1 MFVLPIGIQQ
11 TLGRAVLAGTPD
23 VLTELFTP
31 GRTLEADVVSVFQG
45 RAVLA
50 FGRGVRLEVALQAPL
65 QEGQRV
71 LVQVQPREGAP
82 QPPGAGVAQ
91 PPSTGAP
98 QPQGGSAAQGQT
110 VGTPQPGAPAPPG
123 GQSLPPI
130 VLKVLGPAPSEPNA
144 PQAKERPD
152 GPTAQTG
159 VRGDADI
166 SGQTIAGTKGAPAS
180 VRETAAA
187 AAQQAS
193 ATIAAQQ
200 SSATPAAAP
209 HQPGTPQIFWLPI
222 PLPDGTRGWAQL
234 QVQEDDSPKSRA
246 RKGGPVHQVRI
257 WWETPALGPVQVTM
271 EAASSGSLAT
281 LFSSAAGEIRRR
293 MEESLPD
300 LQQRLMAAGFP
311 EARVGCKAPAPGDP
325 ITPAKLPGPS
335 RLDRRM

>member
-1 MFVLPIGIQQ
+1 MFVLPTGIQQ
-11 TLGRAVLAGTPD
+11 TLGRVVLAGTPD

-50 FGRGVRLEVALQAPL
+50 FGRGVRLEAALQAPL

-71 LVQVQPREGAP
+71 VVQVQPREGAP
-82 QPPGAGVAQ
+82 QTQSTGNLPPG
-91 PPSTGAP
+91 
-98 QPQGGSAAQGQT
+98 
-110 VGTPQPGAPAPPG
+110 TPTPAG
-123 GQSLPPI
+123 GQQPPPI
-130 VLKVLGPAPSEPNA
+130 VLKVLGPAPGEANA
-144 PQAKERPD
+144 PQRPDRPD
-152 GPTAQTG
+152 GPSAQP
-159 VRGDADI
+159 VARGEAEI
-166 SGQTIAGTKGAPAS
+166 PGQTIAVTKGALAS
-180 VRETAAA
+180 ARETAAA
-187 AAQQAS
+187 AAQQAGS
-193 ATIAAQQ
+193 P
-200 SSATPAAAP
+200 PAAAP
-209 HQPGTPQIFWLPI
+209 NQPGTAQIFWLPI

-271 EAASSGSLAT
+271 EASSSGGLAT

-300 LQQRLMAAGFP
+300 LQQRLVAAGFP
-311 EARVGCKAPAPGDP
+311 EARVGCKAPTPGDP
-325 ITPAKLPGPS
+325 VLPAKLPGPS